1 MQDRARLHYIDALRV
16 SAFGLLILYH
26 ASVAFF
32 PGMHW
37 LVESDAKSMALELAM
52 DHPRA
57 WRLALLF
64 FVSGMGVAL
73 AARSVALG
81 AFLRQRL
88 LRLGLPLAAAMAL
101 FIVPQV
107 WFERVIEDGYE
118 GSLLRF
124 WLTRYFTEG
133 KYPDG
138 NITWAHMWFVA
149 YLIALVV
156 TVLPVLR
163 LLDRP
168 SLAPVNRAIERL
180 FASLWVYAFFL
191 VPLGANLALSPW
203 FPRETNALYND
214 GAWFAVWASWFG
226 FGYLFARSH
235 AALIGPV
242 IARRWTSAG
251 VAAALSALLFAFA
264 WGPDTG
270 WSIGGYEEMTVPFKA
285 LTLALAWSMILA
297 LVGFAARHI
306 GAPSRLVRYCSDGVF
321 AFYIIHQTVVV
332 AALAFLL
339 PRGLGLW
346 TTYALVVAATVA
358 GCLLFFELARRLPA
372 PLALA
377 CGVQRRRPVALPA
390 PIPAP
395 APLVPAA
402 ALPPEPFRIAA

>member
-32 PGMHW
+32 PGLHW
-37 LVESDAKSMALELAM
+37 LVESPAKSLALEVVM
-52 DHPRA
+52 YHPRA

-73 AARSVALG
+73 AARHVALG
-81 AFLRQRL
+81 AFVRQRL
-88 LRLGLPLAAAMAL
+88 VRLGLPLAAAMAL

-107 WFERVIEDGYE
+107 WCERVLEEGYQ
-118 GSLLRF
+118 GSLATF

-156 TVLPVLR
+156 TVLPVLK
-163 LLDRP
+163 LLDQP
-168 SLAPVNRAIERL
+168 ALAPLSRTVERL
-180 FASLWVYAFFL
+180 FDSPWIYALFL
-191 VPLGANLALSPW
+191 LPLAANLVLSPW

-235 AALIGPV
+235 RALIGGV
-242 IARRWTSAG
+242 IARRWTSASM
-251 VAAALSALLFAFA
+251 AAALSALLFAFA
-264 WGPDTG
+264 WGPDSA
-270 WSIGGYEEMTVPFKA
+270 WSIGGYEAMTVPFKA
-285 LTLALAWSMILA
+285 LTLALAWSMILT
-297 LVGFAARHI
+297 LLGFAARHI
-306 GAPSRLVRYCSDGVF
+306 GAPNRVVRYCSDGVF
-321 AFYIIHQTVVV
+321 AFYVIHQTLVV
-332 AALAFLL
+332 AALSYLL
-339 PRGLGLW
+339 PQGLGLW
-346 TTYALVVAATVA
+346 STFALVVTATVV
-358 GCLLFFELARRLPA
+358 GCLLFFELARHLPA

-377 CGVQRRRPVALPA
+377 CGVQRRRPAVVPA

-395 APLVPAA
+395 APLVPVA
-402 ALPPEPFRIAA
+402 ALPPEPLRIAA